1 MQNRLIKNNITKER
15 NKENYV
21 NLTKNIILNIK
32 K

>member
-1 MQNRLIKNNITKER
+1 MQNGLIKNNITKKR
-15 NKENYV
+15 NQEIYV